1 MTELNE
7 NNSSTF
13 AELFEK
19 LDSEKQFNNVIKKG
33 KIISIDGDYVTVD
46 VGLKSEGRIAKS
58 ELLLAGNKDL
68 KVGDDIEVY
77 IDQYEDRDGSI
88 VLSRE
93 KAVKETSWEQLEEL
107 QKRGEVIEGTILK
120 QVKSGFI
127 VDIGNASAFLPGS
140 QVELH
145 SVTEAEAAQLI
156 GTTHKFLIL
165 KMDRIRGNIVISR
178 RAILEAAGAEE
189 KAKALENL
197 EEGQVIDGTVK
208 NITSYGAFVDIGGV
222 DGLVHNTDLSWKRI
236 AHASDLLQPGQK
248 IKVKVIKFNKENSRI
263 SLGIKQ
269 LEEDPWKT
277 ISAEFP
283 VNSVIKGKV
292 THVTEYGIFVE
303 VKPGVEG
310 LVYVSEV
317 SWKKNISPQ
326 KLISTGDEIDVKVLD
341 IDLEKRRM
349 GLSLKRLQDNPFIAI
364 AKEHPVG
371 STFEGTIT
379 KATDFGIFVCVANDI
394 DGLVHVNDLVWAGN
408 PDAELAKYKKGDVV
422 TVKVLDIDEE
432 KERISLGIKQLTEN
446 PYKGVDVKVARGT
459 VVTCIINAV
468 QQDGLSVTL
477 PNGVPGFIKKTDLAK
492 DRQDRN
498 VDRFATGEKVDAK
511 IISVEN
517 GGKKVNLSIKAL
529 EIDEEKQYLA
539 EYGSSDSGASLGDI
553 LGSSIE
559 LGKKK

>member
-1 MTELNE
+1 MSELNE
-7 NNSSTF
+7 NNSNTF

-19 LDSEKQFNNVIKKG
+19 LDTEKQFSNVVKKG
-33 KIISIDGDYVTVD
+33 KIIAIDGDYVTVD

-68 KVGDDIEVY
+68 KVGDEVEVY
-77 IDQYEDRDGSI
+77 VDQYEDRNGSI

-93 KAVKETSWEQLEEL
+93 KALKETSWEALEEIQ
-107 QKRGEVIEGTILK
+107 QKGETIEGTILK

-145 SVTEAEAAQLI
+145 PLSETEAAQLI

-165 KMDRIRGNIVISR
+165 KMDRARGNIVISR
-178 RAILEAAGAEE
+178 RAIVEAAGAEE
-189 KAKALENL
+189 KAKALEKL
-197 EEGQVIDGTVK
+197 EEGQIIEGTVK
-208 NITSYGAFVDIGGV
+208 NVTSYGAFVDVYGI
-222 DGLVHNTDLSWKRI
+222 DGLVHNSDISWKRI
-236 AHASDLLQPGQK
+236 SHASDLLQPGQK
-248 IKVKVIKFNKENSRI
+248 VKVKVIKFNKENGRI

-269 LEEDPWKT
+269 LEEDPWKSLQT
-277 ISAEFP
+277 EFP
-283 VNSVIKGKV
+283 IDSVVKGKV

-317 SWKKNISPQ
+317 SWKKNVSPQ
-326 KLISTGDEIDVKVLD
+326 KIINAGDEIDVKVLD
-341 IDLEKRRM
+341 IDLDKRRM
-349 GLSLKRLQDNPFIAI
+349 GLSIKRLQDNPFESVL
-364 AKEHPVG
+364 KEHPVD
-371 STFEGTIT
+371 STFEGVIS
-379 KATDFGIFVCVANDI
+379 KITDFGLFVSVAKDI
-394 DGLVHVNDLVWAGN
+394 DGLVHVNDLTWTGN
-408 PDAELAKYKKGDVV
+408 PEDELAKYKKGDTI
-422 TVKVLDIDEE
+422 TVKVLDIDAN

-446 PYKGVDVKVARGT
+446 PYKGIDIKMTKGT
-459 VVTCIINAV
+459 VVTCLINAI
-468 QQDGLSVTL
+468 QPDGLSVTL
-477 PNGVPGFIKKTDLAK
+477 PNGILGFIKKADLAK

-498 VDRFATGEKVDAK
+498 VERFATGEKVDAK
-511 IISVEN
+511 IISLEN

-559 LGKKK
+559 LSKKD